1 LAASED
7 VAVADEN
14 AVANQDAVANEDAAA
29 VHAAAGGEVHG
40 GDDARLVV
48 LLEVRVAGADAAVND
63 GDADALAG
71 HARKALK
78 AGLRERSAGRLARH
92 GQLASHGA
100 VGRDVGN
107 VVAGGEFGERAL
119 RHERGHGVE
128 RVEGAA
134 LRAALGRD
142 RALVCGAGASLSLDD
157 DAYEI

>member
-71 HARKALK
+71 HARKALE
-78 AGLRERSAGRLARH
+78 AGLRERRAGRLARH
-92 GQLASHGA
+92 GQLALHGA

-107 VVAGGEFGERAL
+107 VVAGGEFGERTL
-119 RHERGHGVE
+119 RHDGGKGVE
-128 RVEGAA
+128 RVERAG
-134 LRAALGRD
+134 LRAALRGD
-142 RALVCGAGASLSLDD
+142 RALLRGGRASLGLYD
-157 DAYEI
+157 DA